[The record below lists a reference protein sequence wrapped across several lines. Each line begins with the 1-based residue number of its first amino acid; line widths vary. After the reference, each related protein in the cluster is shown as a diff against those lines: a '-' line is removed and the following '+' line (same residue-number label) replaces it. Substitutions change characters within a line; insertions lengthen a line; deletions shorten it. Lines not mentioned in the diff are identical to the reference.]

1 MRATPE
7 PMNPA
12 TPTIWMNVTTSASWT
27 GAPMG
32 IVRVERCLEDGL
44 AALLGERFKRCVWR
58 DGDFEEWTPP
68 PRAPGGSSDRSAEE
82 EAWVV
87 PLLPRRQAL
96 VGLGQALLSLAP
108 AALRPA
114 INRGLQL
121 CRPKDAAQVA
131 GDARRDFVSPAVGKL
146 FRPGDVLL
154 SVGLDWDHAFPAVL
168 DRLRRQRGVR
178 IVTCC
183 YDLIPVLYPQY
194 CAEDMVGLFTRH
206 FLNLARGSDLVL
218 CISRQSE
225 RDFLGF
231 VARHGMPAP
240 ATCVFPLGDN
250 VPDGGSGAVSPQVR
264 ALCEEPFILFVST
277 IERRKNHEV
286 LYRAYH
292 LLCAEGRGAG
302 LPKLVFVG
310 MPGWGVQDF
319 LKDVELD
326 PLTRDLVVVLNRVT
340 DAELAVLY
348 RHARFC
354 VFPSFYE
361 GWGLPVGEALA
372 MGKAVLSSDRGSL
385 VEAGGQFARYV
396 DPWNPRAWA
405 EAIHDLATDP
415 DSLSRLENEVRA
427 GYEPRRWDDAALAV
441 KAAIEALPP
450 VGGAK
455 AP

>member
-1 MRATPE
+1 MTSSPQTVWL
-7 PMNPA
+7 N
-12 TPTIWMNVTTSASWT
+12 ITTTVNWS
-27 GAPMG
+27 GRPMG
-32 IVRVERCLEDGL
+32 IVRVEESL
-44 AALLGERFKRCVWR
+44 ARELAHLYGPRLRYCVWQN
-58 DGDFEEWTPP
+58 GDFVGWTPC
-68 PRAPGGSSDRSAEE
+68 AAVEGSAGSGGDAES
-82 EAWVV
+82 WIV

-96 VGLGQALLSLAP
+96 VALGQALLSLAP

-114 INRGLQL
+114 VNRGLRFF
-121 CRPKDAAQVA
+121 RPNDVARSAKDGPREFVA
-131 GDARRDFVSPAVGKL
+131 PTVGGL
-146 FRPGDVLL
+146 FQPGDVLL
-154 SVGLDWDHAFPAVL
+154 TVGLDWDYPFPAIL
-168 DRLRRQRGVR
+168 DRLRRERGVR

-194 CAEDMVGLFTRH
+194 CAEDMVGLFSRH
-206 FLNLARGSDLVL
+206 FLDLARGSDLVL
-218 CISRQSE
+218 CISQQSE

-231 VARHGMPAP
+231 VARHGLPAP

-250 VPDGGSGAVSPQVR
+250 VPEAGDGSVSAKVR
-264 ALCEEPFILFVST
+264 ELCNEPFILFVST

-292 LLCAEGRGAG
+292 LLCAEGRGGA

-326 PLTRDLVVVLNRVT
+326 PLTRDLVVVMNHVT
-340 DAELAVLY
+340 DAELAALY

-354 VFPSFYE
+354 LFPSFYE

-385 VEAGGQFARYV
+385 VEAGGEFARYI

-405 EAIHDLATDP
+405 DEIHRLVSDPGLLAG
-415 DSLSRLENEVRA
+415 LEEKIRA
-427 GYEPRRWDDAALAV
+427 GYKARRWDEAAVAV
-441 KAAIEALPP
+441 KAAIEALPREHP
-450 VGGAK
+450 AK
-455 AP
+455 SS